1 MFSSTTIYASVKL
14 WCSLR
19 AQLKEVPVP
28 ARCSDPTLA
37 RRIQLPWELTMV
49 SKFYYET
56 RSSPSSGLTMLIV
69 KIYLGPPNKMFEINL
84 PEPFHCV
91 HPDPCEQ
98 GWSLNMEDNK
108 YSRHGLHIIIPP
120 SWLIIDMKLL
130 APIGLMLLPPS
141 ANGNLSE
148 GSTNPAICL
157 LCNQCVCNKLC
168 VQ

>member
-1 MFSSTTIYASVKL
+1 MLDSMLSSLSTFSSTTIYASVKL

-69 KIYLGPPNKMFEINL
+69 EIYLGPLNKMFEINL

-91 HPDPCEQ
+91 HPGPCEQ
-98 GWSLNMEDNK
+98 GWSLKINYINK
-108 YSRHGLHIIIPP
+108 YSRHGLHHHKKVSTKKFTSIIIDCWYEII
-120 SWLIIDMKLL
+120 STDWLD
-130 APIGLMLLPPS
+130 AAAAFG
-141 ANGNLSE
+141 
-148 GSTNPAICL
+148 
-157 LCNQCVCNKLC
+157 
-168 VQ
+168 